1 MEVIGGGSIPT
12 NFWDG
17 IKAVKDKLR
26 VNLGLFLCAS
36 LCWGLWLVRN
46 DLVFENKLVKS
57 PLQVVYKAIS
67 LMHRWKVLLPKER
80 DREALNML
88 LVKLKAKIESLRP
101 MNVLPYNISVSV
113 LLLLGLRSLSRL
125 DVFLGRA
132 CKSFGV

>member
-67 LMHRWKVLLPKER
+67 LMQREGAAVKGKRSRSSER
-80 DREALNML
+80 A
-88 LVKLKAKIESLRP
+88 A
-101 MNVLPYNISVSV
+101 
-113 LLLLGLRSLSRL
+113 
-125 DVFLGRA
+125 
-132 CKSFGV
+132 

>member
-1 MEVIGGGSIPT
+1 ME
-12 NFWDG
+12 
-17 IKAVKDKLR
+17 
-26 VNLGLFLCAS
+26 
-36 LCWGLWLVRN
+36 
-46 DLVFENKLVKS
+46 
-57 PLQVVYKAIS
+57 VVYKAIS

-88 LVKLKAKIESLRP
+88 LEKLKAKIDSLHP

-132 CKSFGV
+132 CTH

>member
-36 LCWGLWLVRN
+36 LCWGLWL
-46 DLVFENKLVKS
+46 
-57 PLQVVYKAIS
+57 VVYKAIS

-132 CKSFGV
+132 YLVMFGFLPKAG